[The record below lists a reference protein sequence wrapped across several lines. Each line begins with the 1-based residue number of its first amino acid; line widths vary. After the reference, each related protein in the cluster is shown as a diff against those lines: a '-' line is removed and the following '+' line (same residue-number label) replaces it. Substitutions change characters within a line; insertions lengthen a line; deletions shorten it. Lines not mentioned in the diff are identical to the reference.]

1 MKKLLSTLFAL
12 AFALN
17 CYAADVKISDLTEVT
32 SPTTSTAVLPVV
44 DAGATKK
51 VTIDNK
57 RMIRQFVKQSVLQWE
72 AEQAY
77 NTTHNTGEK
86 EVDIT

>member
-1 MKKLLSTLFAL
+1 MATITLTIPDVLLPRVVAGMCGRFNYQDKVDDPANPGSHIPNPET
-12 AFALN
+12 
-17 CYAADVKISDLTEVT
+17 K
-32 SPTTSTAVLPVV
+32 AVFC
-44 DAGATKK
+44 
-51 VTIDNK
+51 K